1 MRVHPPIETRLTQC
15 QDCYKCV
22 RHCPVK
28 AIKIENDA
36 ASIVRELCIYCG
48 TCVDVCPVEAKQVRD
63 DGTRL
68 KHLLKLKEKVIVSL
82 APSFVAEFRDVSTG
96 QLIRGLKKLGFY
108 GVSETALGAQ
118 EVSAHT
124 AELLKQKAAPVLI
137 SSACPTVVE
146 YIKKYRPQFTANI
159 TPLYSPLLAHC
170 TLLKKQ
176 YGGDIAVAFIGP
188 CISKKKES
196 DDNPNLL
203 HVSISF
209 TALHRWFEEEGIRL
223 EELVPEKDDVFIP
236 ETAAEGALY
245 PMDGGMI
252 AGITSSGT
260 PNDARF
266 MSFSGMKEVAH
277 ILDEL
282 DTFKPESPLF
292 LELLACDGGC
302 INGPVMKNKASTA
315 LKRYDLIQ
323 KSPYK
328 KECVPRKPLVPIDLT
343 IEPCPVEPPEFSEE
357 QIKAVLAKVG
367 KRTPKDEFN
376 CGGCGYDNCR
386 DFAVAVLEGKA
397 EHNMCFNY
405 MRKLA
410 HKKANML
417 MEKMPSSVVIV
428 DEDLRIIECNR
439 RFASLAGPDVEMIYD
454 SQPGLTGA
462 MLEKVVPM
470 EKYFKKVLD
479 TGEDV
484 LDKNISCRG
493 AILHCSI
500 FSIETNHVVGGILED
515 ITQPSIQK
523 EEIINKTRKVIQEN
537 LTTVQKI
544 AYLLGEN
551 ASETEMTLNSIIE
564 SFSSSPV
571 PEDGK

>member
-15 QDCYKCV
+15 QDCYKCI

-48 TCVDVCPVEAKQVRD
+48 TCVGVCPVEAKQVRD
-63 DGTRL
+63 DRARL
-68 KHLLKLKEKVIVSL
+68 KHLLELKDKVIVSL
-82 APSFVAEFRDVSTG
+82 APSYMAEFKEASAG
-96 QLIRGLKKLGFY
+96 QLIRGLKQLGFY

-124 AELLKQKAAPVLI
+124 ARLLKEKTAPVFI

-146 YIKKYRPQFTANI
+146 YIKKYRPQYTKNI
-159 TPLYSPLLAHC
+159 TPLFSPLLAHC
-170 TLLKKQ
+170 TLLRKH
-176 YGGDIAVAFIGP
+176 YGEEVAVAFIGP

-203 HVSISF
+203 HVSIGF
-209 TALHRWFEEEGIRL
+209 TALRQWFQEEGINL
-223 EELVPEKDDVFIP
+223 GQLSSCEEDVFIP
-236 ETAAEGALY
+236 QGASEGSLY

-252 AGITSSGT
+252 AGITSGGA
-260 PNDARF
+260 PVDARF
-266 MSFSGMKEVAH
+266 MAFSGMKEVAH

-282 DTFKPESPLF
+282 ETFQPDSPLF

-302 INGPVMKNKASTA
+302 INGPAMPNKCSTA

-323 KSPYK
+323 KTPYK
-328 KECVPRKPLVPIDLT
+328 KENVPRKPAVPIDLD
-343 IEPCPVEPPEFSEE
+343 IQPSPVEQAQFPED

-367 KRTPKDEFN
+367 KRKPKDEFN

-417 MEKMPSSVVIV
+417 MEKMPSAVVIV

-439 RFASLAGPDVEMIYD
+439 KFAILAGPDIELIFD
-454 SQPGLTGA
+454 SQPGLSGA
-462 MLEKVVPM
+462 MLEKVIPLGPH
-470 EKYFKKVLD
+470 FKKVLES
-479 TGEDV
+479 GEDV

-493 AILHCSI
+493 AILHSSI
-500 FSIETNHVVGGILED
+500 FSIETNHVVGGILQD
-515 ITQPSIQK
+515 ITQPSIK
-523 EEIINKTRKVIQEN
+523 KDEIITKARKVIQEN
-537 LTTVQKI
+537 LTTVQQI

-551 ASETEMTLNSIIE
+551 ASETELTLNSIID
-564 SFSSSPV
+564 SFATGS
-571 PEDGK
+571 EEE

>member
-1 MRVHPPIETRLTQC
+1 MRVHPPIETRLAEC
-15 QDCYKCV
+15 QDCYKCI

-28 AIKIENDA
+28 AIKIEDDA

-48 TCVDVCPVEAKQVRD
+48 TCVGVCPVEAKQVRD

-68 KHLLKLKEKVIVSL
+68 KHLLKLKEKVIASL
-82 APSFVAEFRDVSTG
+82 APSFLAEFKGVSAG
-96 QLIRGLKKLGFY
+96 QLIRGLKKLGFH

-124 AELLKQKAAPVLI
+124 AELLKKEDVPVLI

-146 YIKKYRPQFTANI
+146 YIKKYRPQYTQYI
-159 TPLYSPLLAHC
+159 TPLFSPLLAHC
-170 TLLKKQ
+170 TLLKKH

-188 CISKKKES
+188 CISKKIES

-209 TALHRWFEEEGIRL
+209 TALHQWFLEEGIDLNRL
-223 EELVPEKDDVFIP
+223 EPEEDDIFIP
-236 ETAAEGALY
+236 EPAREGALY

-252 AGITSSGT
+252 AGITSTGT
-260 PNDARF
+260 PNDGRF

-282 DTFKPESPLF
+282 ETFKPDSPLF
-292 LELLACDGGC
+292 LELLSCDGGC
-302 INGPVMKNKASTA
+302 INGPGMDNKASTA
-315 LKRYDLIQ
+315 LKRYDLIN
-323 KSPYK
+323 KTPYE
-328 KECVPRKPLVPIDLT
+328 KECVPRKPGVAIDNV
-343 IEPCPVEPPEFSEE
+343 IEPTPVEQKEFPEE

-367 KRTPKDEFN
+367 KRKPKDEFN

-386 DFAVAVLEGKA
+386 QFAVAVLEEKA

-417 MEKMPSSVVIV
+417 MEKMPSCVVIV
-428 DEDLRIIECNR
+428 DETLHIIECNR
-439 RFASLAGPDVEMIYD
+439 NFAILAGPDVEMIYD
-454 SQPGLTGA
+454 TQPGLAGA
-462 MLEKVVPM
+462 MLSKVIPM
-470 EKYFKKVLD
+470 EQHFKKVLES
-479 TGEDV
+479 GEDM
-484 LDKNISCRG
+484 LSQDITCRG
-493 AILHCSI
+493 AILHCSF
-500 FSIETNHVVGGILED
+500 FSIEKHHVVGGILQD
-515 ITQPSIQK
+515 ITQPAVK
-523 EEIINKTRKVIQEN
+523 KDEIIDKARRVIQEN

-551 ASETEMTLNSIIE
+551 ASETELTLNSIID
-564 SFSSSPV
+564 SFASV
-571 PEDGK
+571 PRDGK